1 MDTHNIFASATAV
14 GVCVFIL
21 WLISLKMKDASIADI
36 WWGPGFAVIAATGW
50 FTTTPNATRYGL
62 VTFVVTAWALRLGIH
77 LGRRNLGH
85 AEDRRYQAMRA
96 QSPNFWLVSLFKVFV
111 FQGSIQILVA
121 FPIFAAA
128 HAQSAL
134 NAWDLIGATVALAGV
149 MIEALADH
157 QLTQFKASSDSQGK
171 VMDQG
176 LWGYSRH
183 PNYFGNAVLW
193 IGLGI
198 IGIASGGPWWSLI
211 GPTLMIFLL
220 LKVSGVSMLEST
232 ITNRR
237 PGYQQYI
244 EEVSAFIPWPPKK
257 NRQESK

>member
-1 MDTHNIFASATAV
+1 
-14 GVCVFIL
+14 
-21 WLISLKMKDASIADI
+21 
-36 WWGPGFAVIAATGW
+36 
-50 FTTTPNATRYGL
+50 
-62 VTFVVTAWALRLGIH
+62 
-77 LGRRNLGH
+77 
-85 AEDRRYQAMRA
+85 
-96 QSPNFWLVSLFKVFV
+96 
-111 FQGSIQILVA
+111 
-121 FPIFAAA
+121 
-128 HAQSAL
+128 
-134 NAWDLIGATVALAGV
+134 
-149 MIEALADH
+149 
-157 QLTQFKASSDSQGK
+157 
-171 VMDQG
+171 MDQG

-232 ITNRR
+232 IINRR